1 MISNTASNRSTHTA
15 SINYAVLFRIV
26 VIGGLLLSNPLLTQ
40 ASLPE
45 CPSSKSGCGIYSDSG
60 GQPTC
65 RFDDCNMTY
74 STTAFSLC
82 ANGTSCCAGS
92 AICAVT
98 PTPPPAAA
106 TPTTDP
112 ANPMA
117 EPFSAPRREFFDM
130 VDPLLVGGGETIRDE
145 AESAYAS
152 NLRSPGGVVSRALQ
166 FIFPLAG
173 LILFLM
179 LVWGGFEMLI
189 GAPTKKSMESGRN
202 RVTAAIVGF
211 LLLFSSYWIW
221 QIIEIVF
228 GVKIL

>member
-1 MISNTASNRSTHTA
+1 MADCGRVEIEGGVPYCRVND
-15 SINYAVLFRIV
+15 VLQGSFVACQNATDVGKPCCVGAKADI
-26 VIGGLLLSNPLLTQ
+26 
-40 ASLPE
+40 
-45 CPSSKSGCGIYSDSG
+45 
-60 GQPTC
+60 
-65 RFDDCNMTY
+65 DC
-74 STTAFSLC
+74 APF
-82 ANGTSCCAGS
+82 
-92 AICAVT
+92 IT
-98 PTPPPAAA
+98 PTATPRPTLPPAAP

-112 ANPMA
+112 ASPMSN
-117 EPFSAPRREFFDM
+117 PFSAPRREFFDM
-130 VDPLLVGGGETIRDE
+130 VDPLQVGGGQTIRDE
-145 AESAYAS
+145 APSAYA
-152 NLRSPGGVVSRALQ
+152 NTLRSPGGIVSRALQ